1 MKAVLVT
8 GAGGFLGGATAHAL
22 VQNGYAVRALIRSSS
37 CKTRCPAAADVV
49 VGDLQDL
56 GAMKHAVAG
65 VETIV
70 HLAGKA
76 HAQDDP
82 GGLDEEY
89 HRINVEGTKHL
100 LEAAQAAGVLRIIF
114 ASSVKVFGESTDGCV
129 DESAP
134 ANPATAYARSKW
146 QAEQLVSDYA
156 RRTGTVAVSLRL
168 SMVYGPTEKGNLFR
182 MMAAIDRGRFPPF
195 PNIDNK
201 RSLVHVSNVVQ
212 AMRCCLRQE
221 RTRLPA
227 YIVADASPYSTTQL
241 YDSLRTGL
249 GRARPS
255 WRFPLSLLKAGARFG
270 DLVQK
275 GTGRPV
281 PLTTRTLEKLLES
294 AWYSPAA
301 LMRDVGYSP
310 SLSFDDAVPELVA
323 FYRKSIARCSS

>member
-1 MKAVLVT
+1 MKVVLVT
-8 GAGGFLGGATAHAL
+8 GAGGFIGGAVAHAL
-22 VQNGYAVRALIRSSS
+22 VQDGYAVRALIRSSS
-37 CKTRCPAAADVV
+37 GKTSCPAVANVV
-49 VGDLQDL
+49 IGDLQDL
-56 GAMKHAVAG
+56 GAMKRAVAG
-65 VETIV
+65 VEAIV

-76 HAQDDP
+76 HALDDP
-82 GGLDEEY
+82 GGHDEQYEQV
-89 HRINVEGTKHL
+89 NVEGTKHL
-100 LEAAQAAGVLRIIF
+100 LKAAEAERVSRIIF
-114 ASSVKVFGESTDGCV
+114 ASSVKVFGETTDGCV
-129 DESAP
+129 DESVR

-146 QAEQLVSDYA
+146 QAEQLLSDYA
-156 RRTGTVAVSLRL
+156 RRTGAVAVSLRL

-182 MMAAIDRGRFPPF
+182 MMSAIDQGRFPPL

-212 AMRCCLRQE
+212 AIRCCLRQE

-241 YDSLRTGL
+241 YDSLCKGL

-255 WRFPLSLLKAGARFG
+255 WRLPLSLLKAGAWFG
-270 DLVQK
+270 DLIQK
-275 GTGRPV
+275 GTGRSV
-281 PLTTRTLEKLLES
+281 PLTTRTLEKLFES

-323 FYRKSIARCSS
+323 FYRKSITRC

>member
-8 GAGGFLGGATAHAL
+8 GAGGFLGGAVAQAL
-22 VQNGYAVRALIRSSS
+22 VRDGYSVRALIRSSS
-37 CKTRCPAAADVV
+37 GKARCPASADVV
-49 VGDLQDL
+49 VGDLRDA

-65 VETIV
+65 VEAIV
-70 HLAGKA
+70 YLAGKA
-76 HAQDDP
+76 HALDDP
-82 GGLDEEY
+82 GGDEEQY
-89 HRINVEGTKHL
+89 EQVNVEGTKHL
-100 LEAAQAAGVLRIIF
+100 LKAAQAVGVSRIVF
-114 ASSVKVFGESTDGCV
+114 ASSVKVFGETTDGCV
-129 DESAP
+129 DESVRP
-134 ANPATAYARSKW
+134 NPATAYARSKW
-146 QAEQLVSDYA
+146 LAEQLLSDYA
-156 RRTGTVAVSLRL
+156 QQTGAMAVSLRL

-182 MMAAIDRGRFPPF
+182 MMSAIDRGRFPPF

-255 WRFPLSLLKAGARFG
+255 WRLPLSLLKTGARFG
-270 DLVQK
+270 DLIQK
-275 GTGRPV
+275 GSGRPV

-294 AWYSPAA
+294 AWYNPAA
-301 LMRDVGYSP
+301 LMRDCGYFP
-310 SLSFDDAVPELVA
+310 SLSFGDAVPELVA
-323 FYRKSIARCSS
+323 FYRKAIARCSS

>member
-8 GAGGFLGGATAHAL
+8 GAGGFLGGAVVHAL
-22 VQNGYAVRALIRSSS
+22 VQDGYMVRALIRSSS
-37 CKTRCPAAADVV
+37 DKTRCPASDVV
-49 VGDLQDL
+49 VGDIQDL

-65 VETIV
+65 VEAIV

-76 HAQDDP
+76 HALDDP
-82 GGLDEEY
+82 GGHDEQYEQV
-89 HRINVEGTKHL
+89 NVEGTRHL
-100 LEAAQAAGVLRIIF
+100 LKAAQTAGVPRVIF

-146 QAEQLVSDYA
+146 LAEQIISDYA
-156 RRTGTVAVSLRL
+156 QETGAIAVSLRL

-182 MMAAIDRGRFPPF
+182 MMSAIDRGRFPPF

-241 YDSLRTGL
+241 YDSLCIGL

-255 WRFPLSLLKAGARFG
+255 WRLPLSLLKAGAWFG
-270 DLVQK
+270 DLIQK
-275 GTGRPV
+275 GTGRSV

-301 LMRDVGYSP
+301 LMRDCGYFP

-323 FYRKSIARCSS
+323 FYRKSVARC